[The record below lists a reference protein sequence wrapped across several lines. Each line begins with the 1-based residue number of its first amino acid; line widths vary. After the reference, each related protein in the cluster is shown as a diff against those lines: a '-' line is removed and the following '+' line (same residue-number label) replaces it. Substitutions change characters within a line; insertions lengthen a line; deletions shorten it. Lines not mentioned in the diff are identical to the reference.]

1 MAFKLNRTIPSMKT
15 GLRSSGTIIKLSEE
29 MSEDLSMTCVTKWGG
44 GAAEMCAVIR
54 RGKSF
59 E

>member
-1 MAFKLNRTIPSMKT
+1 MKT

-44 GAAEMCAVIR
+44 GAAEMGAAIR
-54 RGKSF
+54 RGKASSDQ
-59 E
+59 